1 MKQIQELYQKWQSL
15 QPLSPQDERRLRRK
29 FMLDFNFNSNH
40 IEGNTLTYGQT
51 EVLLLL
57 GEVVGSA
64 KMKDLEEMKAHN
76 VCLKM
81 MEAEA
86 LSDNTLTESFI
97 QNMQHTM
104 LREDYK
110 VFRQLP
116 GGVQTSYVI
125 HAGCYKT
132 RPNSVITPTGERFD
146 YASPEETPAF
156 MHDLVDWYNRVAD
169 TDEYT
174 PIELASLF
182 HYRYIRI
189 HPFEDGNGR
198 IARLLVNF
206 ILLRKRYPMIVV
218 RSSDKHTYLN
228 ALSAADAQVG
238 AFPSDGANA
247 TLDQIK
253 PFTAYMEKQLAGE
266 LMQNIAFVEGS
277 AERIWWY
284 NGELVSFRSP
294 RTPRLLHILADNPRV
309 TNAELSSQLGIN
321 TSAVQK
327 QLATLSEKGYIVKD
341 SNPKRWRLIALPTTQ
356 KGGTINEGG
365 QTNTEEE

>member
-1 MKQIQELYQKWQSL
+1 
-15 QPLSPQDERRLRRK
+15 
-29 FMLDFNFNSNH
+29 
-40 IEGNTLTYGQT
+40 
-51 EVLLLL
+51 
-57 GEVVGSA
+57 
-64 KMKDLEEMKAHN
+64 
-76 VCLKM
+76 
-81 MEAEA
+81 
-86 LSDNTLTESFI
+86 
-97 QNMQHTM
+97 M
-104 LREDYK
+104 LREDYE

-116 GGVQTSYVI
+116 GGVQTSYVV

-238 AFPSDGANA
+238 TFPSDGANA
-247 TLDQIK
+247 TLEQIK
-253 PFTAYMEKQLAGE
+253 PFTAYMEKQLFGE

-277 AERIWWY
+277 ADRIWWY
-284 NGELVSFRSP
+284 NGRLISFRSP
-294 RTPRLLHILADNPRV
+294 VLRACCIYLPTIPESPTRSCPHSWASTPRLCR
-309 TNAELSSQLGIN
+309 
-321 TSAVQK
+321 
-327 QLATLSEKGYIVKD
+327 
-341 SNPKRWRLIALPTTQ
+341 SN
-356 KGGTINEGG
+356 
-365 QTNTEEE
+365 